1 MQEEFLHYVWKYKA
15 FRSSLIET
23 VHGETI
29 EIASLGTQNLHS
41 GPDFFNAQIRI
52 ADQLW
57 AGNVEIHVKSSD
69 WYLHNHEK
77 DKAYDN
83 VVLHVVWHYDAEIF
97 RKDNTEIPT
106 LELQHYVDK
115 ALLTNYKR
123 LIQSKSWIN
132 CEKEFRKV
140 DSFLLNNWLE
150 RLYIERLERKSNAI
164 SEILLTSKNDWEAVL
179 FKMLL
184 RSFGLNINGD
194 AFMSLAASIDYS
206 MIRKLQH
213 DVSGIE
219 ALLFG
224 QSDLLNED
232 IQDAYFLELKNHYQ
246 FIKQKYK
253 LDNQGVLP
261 IKFFRLRPSN
271 FPTVRLSQF
280 SNLYTLEHQLFS
292 KVISLKSK
300 EDYYELFRKGVS
312 EFWMS
317 HYTFRKSSK
326 KTKKILTKPFID
338 LIIINTIIPIKF
350 SYAKASGQLM
360 EEDLFHLIK
369 QIRPES
375 NNIVA
380 KFFDLMDLEKTV
392 LTSQSYLELKRH
404 YCDKNLCLQCA
415 IGNNLITKNK

>member
-29 EIASLGTQNLHS
+29 EISSLGTQNLHS

-83 VVLHVVWHYDAEIF
+83 VVLHVVWDYDAEIF

-123 LIQSKSWIN
+123 LNQSKSWIN

-219 ALLFG
+219 ALLF
-224 QSDLLNED
+224 
-232 IQDAYFLELKNHYQ
+232 
-246 FIKQKYK
+246 
-253 LDNQGVLP
+253 
-261 IKFFRLRPSN
+261 
-271 FPTVRLSQF
+271 
-280 SNLYTLEHQLFS
+280 
-292 KVISLKSK
+292 
-300 EDYYELFRKGVS
+300 
-312 EFWMS
+312 
-317 HYTFRKSSK
+317 
-326 KTKKILTKPFID
+326 
-338 LIIINTIIPIKF
+338 
-350 SYAKASGQLM
+350 
-360 EEDLFHLIK
+360 
-369 QIRPES
+369 
-375 NNIVA
+375 
-380 KFFDLMDLEKTV
+380 
-392 LTSQSYLELKRH
+392 
-404 YCDKNLCLQCA
+404 
-415 IGNNLITKNK
+415 